1 MVPRWSQ
8 RYPGEKITDFNF
20 TDHIVELGESFTKRL
35 NSSGLARP
43 DSKEVDL
50 RVNTTKAQLISFNIP
65 HASLELDKED
75 IENFGDFHYLSSYI
89 A

>member
-1 MVPRWSQ
+1 MTYNRTVRIL
-8 RYPGEKITDFNF
+8 R
-20 TDHIVELGESFTKRL
+20 KRL

-50 RVNTTKAQLISFNIP
+50 RVNTTKAPLINFNIP
-65 HASLELDKED
+65 PASLELDKED
-75 IENFGDFHYLSSYI
+75 IENFGFFHCLGSYI